1 MVESENTEKDMAD
14 ITRWFVGLVGP
25 GSKTAMGVLLARLAE
40 SRKPEGE
47 QICYDPYAMHFVGE
61 DFMKYAIKNPEKV
74 KAAAEQRER
83 FLPGMDNAI
92 RARVRYFDD
101 FLRMSIEE
109 GLGQLVILGAGYDTR
124 DCRIEGVKRF
134 RTFEVD
140 HPVIQTI
147 KKEKIETIL
156 GSLPDHVV
164 YVPMDLVKDDLG
176 QKLLEMGYDPSKRT
190 LFLMEGLIYYL
201 PPKTVDEILS
211 FIVKDSAKGSRILF
225 DYYPQ
230 SVVDGDCEL
239 EAGRNLPSHLAQLG
253 EPLLFGIEDGAV
265 ETFLKERGFSKVKN
279 VTSDDYKKA
288 YFKGVN
294 EGRAVFSLLYFAY
307 AEIE

>member
-1 MVESENTEKDMAD
+1 VVESENTEKDMAD

-25 GSKTAMGVLLARLAE
+25 GSKTAMGVLLARFAE

-47 QICYDPYAMHFVGE
+47 RICYDPYAMYFVSE
-61 DFMKYAIKNPEKV
+61 DFWKYAIENPEKV
-74 KAAAEQRER
+74 KEAAEQRER
-83 FLPGMDNAI
+83 FLPGMDNSI
-92 RARVRYFDD
+92 RARARYFDD
-101 FLRMSIEE
+101 FLRKSIEE
-109 GLGQLVILGAGYDTR
+109 GLEQLVILGAGYDTR
-124 DCRIEGVKRF
+124 DCRIEGASRL

-140 HPVIQTI
+140 HPVIQSI
-147 KKEKIETIL
+147 KKEKIEKIL

-176 QKLLEMGYDPSKRT
+176 QKLLEMGYNPSKRA
-190 LFLMEGLIYYL
+190 LFFMEGIIYYL
-201 PPKTVDEILS
+201 PLKTVDEILS
-211 FIVKDSAKGSRILF
+211 FIVRNSAKGSRILF

-239 EAGRNLPSHLAQLG
+239 EAGRNLSGHLAQLG

-265 ETFLKERGFSKVKN
+265 EAFLEERGFAKVKN
-279 VTSDDYKKA
+279 VTGDDYKKA
-288 YFKGVN
+288 YFKGIN
-294 EGRAVFSLLYFAY
+294 EGRAVFSLLCFAH

>member
-1 MVESENTEKDMAD
+1 MEGSDNSGNEMNEITE
-14 ITRWFVGLVGP
+14 WFSGIAGP
-25 GSKTAMGVLLARLAE
+25 GSKTAMGVLLARLSE
-40 SRKPEGE
+40 SRRPEDE
-47 QICYDPYAMHFVGE
+47 RICYDPYAMYFVSE
-61 DFMKYAIKNPEKV
+61 DFMKYATNNPEKV

-83 FLPGMDNAI
+83 FLPGMDNSI

-101 FLRMSIEE
+101 FLRRSIEE
-109 GLGQLVILGAGYDTR
+109 GLEQLVILGAGYDTR
-124 DCRIEGVKRF
+124 DCRIEGASRL

-147 KKEKIETIL
+147 KKEKIEKIL

-176 QKLLEMGYDPSKRT
+176 QKLLEMGYEPSKRA
-190 LFLMEGLIYYL
+190 LFFMEGVIYYL
-201 PPKTVDEILS
+201 PPETVHEILS
-211 FIVKDSAKGSRILF
+211 FIARNSAKGSRILF

-239 EAGRNLPSHLAQLG
+239 EAGRNLPGHLAQLG

-265 ETFLKERGFSKVKN
+265 ETFLEKRGFSRVKN

-288 YFKGVN
+288 YFKGGN
-294 EGRAVFSLLYFAY
+294 EGRAVFSMLYFAH
-307 AEIE
+307 AKIE